1 MAAENLDA
9 LSGITNGPACCIDL
23 VNGDYDNGPSLSTPA
38 AITGFPHI
46 TVPMG
51 QVHGLPVGVSFYG
64 RPYTEASLISFGY
77 AYEQASLK
85 RVKPVYRRDLIS

>member
-1 MAAENLDA
+1 MTASKLDA

-51 QVHGLPVGVSFYG
+51 LFHGLPIGLSFYAG
-64 RPYTEASLISFGY
+64 LYTEPLLISLAY
-77 AYEQASLK
+77 SYEQASMK
-85 RVKPVYRRDLIS
+85 RQIPVFQKDLIS